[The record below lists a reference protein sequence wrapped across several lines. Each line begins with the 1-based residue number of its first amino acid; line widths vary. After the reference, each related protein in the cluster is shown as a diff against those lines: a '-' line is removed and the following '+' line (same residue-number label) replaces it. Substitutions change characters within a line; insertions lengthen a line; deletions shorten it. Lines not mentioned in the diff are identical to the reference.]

1 MCNINFL
8 KKNPV
13 TYDQLLDIIEY
24 KYGITLKID
33 TLRLTIY
40 TIDNILVVTG
50 VPIEPERIMASQEDI
65 QNYYFELS
73 AWIEDIPGDETG
85 CCEWVDATEV
95 KVNVPKS
102 YSEKK
107 RG

>member
-1 MCNINFL
+1 ME
-8 KKNPV
+8 
-13 TYDQLLDIIEY
+13 Q
-24 KYGITLKID
+24 
-33 TLRLTIY
+33 
-40 TIDNILVVTG
+40 
-50 VPIEPERIMASQEDI
+50 ERIMASQEDI
-65 QNYYFELS
+65 QNYYYELF
-73 AWIEDIPGDETG
+73 AWTEDIPGAFIYNVDETG

>member
-1 MCNINFL
+1 
-8 KKNPV
+8 
-13 TYDQLLDIIEY
+13 
-24 KYGITLKID
+24 
-33 TLRLTIY
+33 
-40 TIDNILVVTG
+40 
-50 VPIEPERIMASQEDI
+50 MASQEDI
-65 QNYYFELS
+65 QNYYYELF
-73 AWIEDIPGDETG
+73 AWTEDIPGAFIYNVDETG